1 MEIGDEV
8 DLIKGP
14 NVMNPAFLDVGRV
27 IILKA
32 DYTPDLEKVL
42 VLLKRYRSLTIE
54 NYTNPYKSG
63 AE

>member
-1 MEIGDEV
+1 MGDEV

-27 IILKA
+27 IVLKA
-32 DYTPDLEKVL
+32 DYSSDLEKVV
-42 VLLKRYRSLTIE
+42 VLLKRYRSLTVE
-54 NYTNPYKSG
+54 NYANPYKPG

>member
-1 MEIGDEV
+1 LELGDEV

-27 IILKA
+27 IVLKA
-32 DYTPDLEKVL
+32 DYSSDLEKVT

-54 NYTNPYKSG
+54 NYTNPHKTG

>member
-1 MEIGDEV
+1 LEIGDEV

-54 NYTNPYKSG
+54 NYANPYKSG